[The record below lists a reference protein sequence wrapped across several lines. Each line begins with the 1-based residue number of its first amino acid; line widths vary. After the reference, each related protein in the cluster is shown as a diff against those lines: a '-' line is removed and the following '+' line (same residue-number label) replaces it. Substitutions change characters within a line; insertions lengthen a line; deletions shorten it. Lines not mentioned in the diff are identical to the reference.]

1 MENSEVDKPAWGAGM
16 FALLCILSIGFA
28 IIGIPVGIINVKY
41 KSRMRQARVLIIL
54 GVISILIGVAVT
66 AGA

>member
-1 MENSEVDKPAWGAGM
+1 MENTEVDKPAWGSGM
-16 FALLCILSIGFA
+16 FALLCILSMGFA

-54 GVISILIGVAVT
+54 GVVSMLIGVFVT